1 MGLNVSKSD
10 LSELVESNA
19 WREQENAATQRPNAC
34 RGYGWWKVCKACRP
48 INRYSKAMGFSNPS
62 LYCSGLKDVYA
73 EIAAFLVRNGT
84 PFSEI
89 SSRLQC

>member
-1 MGLNVSKSD
+1 MARAGECRD
-10 LSELVESNA
+10 P
-19 WREQENAATQRPNAC
+19 AAERVPGC
-34 RGYGWWKVCKACRP
+34 GWWKICKAGRP